1 MADRGRGHRGGAD
14 PAQDE
19 PGRRAAHVL
28 GAERV
33 DTALAVAAQAGRF
46 DDGDLVSI
54 LDHLTDANT
63 ATSNVVAINETHSAQ
78 PGTGPWRRLGA

>member
-1 MADRGRGHRGGAD
+1 
-14 PAQDE
+14 
-19 PGRRAAHVL
+19 
-28 GAERV
+28 
-33 DTALAVAAQAGRF
+33 
-46 DDGDLVSI
+46 VSI

>member
-1 MADRGRGHRGGAD
+1 MADRGRGHRRRAD

-19 PGRRAAHVL
+19 PG
-28 GAERV
+28 RV